1 MVSRSNVTGIENKKE
16 KKKENKSKGTK
27 IKEREKEK
35 KREKK
40 FGIARTEIVSFQEW
54 EACISLRGVLWIMAF
69 GGHSPLL
76 LGC

>member
-1 MVSRSNVTGIENKKE
+1 MGM
-16 KKKENKSKGTK
+16 G
-27 IKEREKEK
+27 ERERDA
-35 KREKK
+35 KRS
-40 FGIARTEIVSFQEW
+40 FDIARTEIVSFREW